1 MKPRSPDDIAEMRAR
16 GYDTSTIADAE
27 QQSKRWEAAQQVCR
41 TIESTYG
48 LGIVPP
54 LAQKNS
60 SQPQPERESYGGM
73 TVNERL
79 FVAGT
84 FEHFHAAARHR
95 DRSAM
100 IALLLAVE
108 LDEQQA
114 AHTTDAILNNPTK
127 YGY

>member
-1 MKPRSPDDIAEMRAR
+1 MKHRSPDDIAEMRAR

-48 LGIVPP
+48 LGVVPP
-54 LAQKNS
+54 NS

-84 FEHFHAAARHR
+84 LEHFDTAARHR

-108 LDEQQA
+108 LGEQQA